1 MRGARKPMNMT
12 KPSKVIQRETE
23 SPSEFYKRLYE
34 AYRLY
39 MPIDPEA
46 AGSQM
51 VINAAFVSQAYPD
64 IRRKF
69 QKVERILAMTSSQII
84 EITDKVFRNR
94 DMEIKRG
101 VEKRRREDNKRAA
114 QTVAV
119 LASALP
125 RPPWPPVNW
134 SHPHSKPSTRR
145 PRAALQPNQCTEC
158 WDFGQWKN

>member
-1 MRGARKPMNMT
+1 MVGKLAVPDERPNWDYNTEEGRGHLERFWVAILQNLMRGARKPMNMT

-84 EITDKVFRNR
+84 EITDKVFRNS
-94 DMEIKRG
+94 DMETKRE
-101 VEKRRREDNKRAA
+101 V
-114 QTVAV
+114 
-119 LASALP
+119 
-125 RPPWPPVNW
+125 
-134 SHPHSKPSTRR
+134 
-145 PRAALQPNQCTEC
+145 
-158 WDFGQWKN
+158 